1 MHERDANVGVHYTEP
16 LWAAAAAGRRRAPLE
31 RFCTRGVTL
40 MTSMMMTAM
49 VMTDSAG
56 TRVVNGGQIITAG
69 GRRYFKTPKKLEKG
83 TGSQ

>member
-1 MHERDANVGVHYTEP
+1 
-16 LWAAAAAGRRRAPLE
+16 
-31 RFCTRGVTL
+31 

-56 TRVVNGGQIITAG
+56 TRVVMNGGQIITAG
-69 GRRYFKTPKKLEKG
+69 GRCYFKTPKKLEKG